1 MLYAGNSRCADAE
14 RRAVN
19 RVLPLCKTKIGYGY
33 DQRHFGP
40 EAGMAQAFSAEYNE
54 KSGKKACIVKY
65 AAGGTSL
72 LDSLEGSNACEGNWT
87 PPSYALAFGAKDG
100 RTGGLYRRFMAQ
112 AAAAYAEL
120 VGAGYSP
127 RACGLYW
134 MQGEDDRAEPE
145 EYARAFPFLAADF
158 RRDLG
163 ALFGADL
170 SGMPL
175 LAGEISRTFAW
186 FEDADLETNAR
197 FIGMQNGLEELRE
210 VYVVKNSVFDMVKE
224 IGGEKKVVGTD
235 AAHWNYADALAIG
248 RLVGEKFLQVRRK

>member
-1 MLYAGNSRCADAE
+1 
-14 RRAVN
+14 
-19 RVLPLCKTKIGYGY
+19 
-33 DQRHFGP
+33 
-40 EAGMAQAFSAEYNE
+40 
-54 KSGKKACIVKY
+54 
-65 AAGGTSL
+65 
-72 LDSLEGSNACEGNWT
+72 
-87 PPSYALAFGAKDG
+87 
-100 RTGGLYRRFMAQ
+100 
-112 AAAAYAEL
+112 
-120 VGAGYSP
+120 
-127 RACGLYW
+127 